1 MNFIA
6 KHFAFPV
13 ALSLILLG
21 GIYVWG
27 GLAALGIALLLTVLE
42 VTLSFDNA
50 VVNAKVLKQM
60 DAKWR
65 HRFMTWG
72 ILIAV
77 FATRF
82 LLPILIVAASV
93 ALSPW
98 TVAQLALFSPEEYG
112 ALLHGAHGVIAS
124 FGGAFLLMVSLKYF
138 FDEAKESHWI
148 QAIEKHVS
156 RWGRIEAIEI
166 GVALAILLLLAFFSH
181 EHAAEVLSAGIL
193 GIVLFIF
200 MQGITSSVSVEKGSA
215 VAAGGFAL
223 FMYLEVLDASFSLD
237 GVVAAFAL
245 TNLVPVIA
253 VGLGIGALFVRTL
266 TIVMV
271 ERNTLDAFAYLEH
284 GAHWA
289 ILGLAASML
298 GSLFFEVPEAVTAL
312 IGIVIIGAS
321 VWSSIQE
328 RKKVKAT

>member
-1 MNFIA
+1 MNSYR
-6 KHFAFPV
+6 KLFAVPV
-13 ALSLILLG
+13 LISAIVLLAV
-21 GIYVWG
+21 YLWG
-27 GLAALGIALLLTVLE
+27 GWPALGIALLLTVLE

-60 DAKWR
+60 DEKWR

-82 LLPILIVAASV
+82 VLPILIVAASV
-93 ALSPW
+93 ALSPLA
-98 TVAQLALFSPEEYG
+98 VAKLALFSPEQYG
-112 ALLHGAHGVIAS
+112 ALLHDAHTLIAS

-138 FDEAKESHWI
+138 FDESKESHWI
-148 QAIEKHVS
+148 QFIERHVA
-156 RWGRIEAIEI
+156 RWGRIEAVEI
-166 GVALAILLLLAFFSH
+166 GVALSALLVLAFFAH
-181 EHAAEVLSAGIL
+181 DHAAEILSAGIL

-200 MQGITSSVSVEKGSA
+200 MQGITSSVSVERGHA

-253 VGLGIGALFVRTL
+253 AGLGIGALFVRTL
-266 TIVMV
+266 TIAMV

-289 ILGLAASML
+289 ILGLSASML
-298 GSLFFEVPEAVTAL
+298 ASLFIEVPEAVTAL
-312 IGIVIIGAS
+312 AGILIIGAS
-321 VWSSIQE
+321 VASSVLE
-328 RKKVKAT
+328 RKVAES

>member
-1 MNFIA
+1 MNSLA
-6 KHFAFPV
+6 RHFAVPV
-13 ALSLILLG
+13 VLSVVLLAG
-21 GIYVWG
+21 VYAWG
-27 GLAALGIALLLTVLE
+27 GLPALGTALLLTILE

-50 VVNAKVLKQM
+50 VVNAKVLKKM

-82 LLPILIVAASV
+82 ILPILIVAASV
-93 ALSPW
+93 ALSPVV
-98 TVAQLALFSPEEYG
+98 VAKLALFSPEEYG
-112 ALLHGAHGVIAS
+112 KLLHDAHAIIAS

-138 FDEAKESHWI
+138 FDSAKETHWI
-148 QAIEKHVS
+148 RVIERHVA
-156 RWGRIEAIEI
+156 RWGHIEAVEI
-166 GVALAILLLLAFFSH
+166 GIALIALMSLAFFAG
-181 EHAAEVLSAGIL
+181 EHAAQILFAGVF
-193 GIVLFIF
+193 GIILFIF
-200 MQGITSSVSVEKGSA
+200 MQGITSSVSVERGSA

-245 TNLVPVIA
+245 TNMVPVIA

-266 TIVMV
+266 TIAMV
-271 ERNTLDAFAYLEH
+271 EREALDAFAYLEH

-289 ILGLAASML
+289 ILGLAISML
-298 GSLFFEVPEAVTAL
+298 ASLYVEVPEAVTAL
-312 IGIVIIGAS
+312 VGLLIIGAS
-321 VWSSIQE
+321 IWSSIKE
-328 RKKVKAT
+328 KRDKTA